1 MNRLT
6 IIGNLTKDPET
17 NTTNNGKTVCNFT
30 VAVNRRQKRDQNGNQ
45 NSDHPEADFF
55 RVAAWGRDGESC
67 QKYLSKG
74 RKVAVTGAVSVST
87 YTAQDGTT
95 RAQMEIKFAEDVEF
109 LSSKQD
115 GNETG
120 GSAPTQAAPAAA
132 APVAVPVDGDELPF
146 DRGLAYP

>member
-1 MNRLT
+1 MNKLT

-17 NTTNNGKTVCNFT
+17 HETNNGKSVCNFT
-30 VAVNRRQKRDQNGNQ
+30 VAVNRRQRSQNNE
-45 NSDHPEADFF
+45 HPEADYF
-55 RVAAWGRDGESC
+55 RVAAWGALGESC

-109 LSSKQD
+109 LSSRQD
-115 GNETG
+115 GNDTG
-120 GSAPTQAAPAAA
+120 SSEPAQAAPAAT
-132 APVAVPVDGDELPF
+132 PVDTDGELPF
-146 DRGLAYP
+146 